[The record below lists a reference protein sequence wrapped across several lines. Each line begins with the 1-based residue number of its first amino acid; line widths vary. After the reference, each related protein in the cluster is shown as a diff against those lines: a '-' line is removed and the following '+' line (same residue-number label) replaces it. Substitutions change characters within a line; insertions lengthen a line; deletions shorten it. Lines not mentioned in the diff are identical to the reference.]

1 MFKKSIILVCGSYLE
16 TPSYFCRKKQVN
28 LRGVVILEIHA
39 WTVQITFKMTMFALT
54 DMLPPELAEVLTKL
68 AKFVEAEWPDRKLL
82 ILEAWDEAT
91 SAHPLG
97 SHGNQS
103 LFYTGRAARVA
114 LSRNLTSKEPETDQN
129 TFQRFTQLLQCS
141 DADFFDTYMRNSVLD
156 ICVSDESAAFFTNT
170 ENNRK
175 KRAIKSNNIVKTNT
189 WRQEKD
195 KYDEQISGLGLC
207 IYKIYFCEIHLEVHP
222 SSTLLYDQSVI

>member
-1 MFKKSIILVCGSYLE
+1 MFKKIDYFSLRKLFGDTIIFLSEEASESSWCGHPGNPCLDCSNYIQDDNVCSDRYV
-16 TPSYFCRKKQVN
+16 T
-28 LRGVVILEIHA
+28 
-39 WTVQITFKMTMFALT
+39 
-54 DMLPPELAEVLTKL
+54 PELAEVLTKL

-103 LFYTGRAARVA
+103 LFYTGRAARVT

-129 TFQRFTQLLQCS
+129 IFQRFTQLLQCS
-141 DADFFDTYMRNSVLD
+141 DADFFDTYMRNSVQD
-156 ICVSDESAAFFTNT
+156 ICVSDESAAFFKNT
-170 ENNRK
+170 ENKRK
-175 KRAIKSNNIVKTNT
+175 RRAIKSNNIVKTNT
-189 WRQEKD
+189 WREEKD

-207 IYKIYFCEIHLEVHP
+207 IYKINLCEKHLEVHP